1 MDFVEGFPW
10 VGGKSVILTVMDCF
24 SMICYSMLAQLIALS
39 HPYSACSVV
48 RSFFDNTCGSTT
60 SLARL

>member
-24 SMICYSMLAQLIALS
+24 SMLVQLIALS

-48 RSFFDNTCGSTT
+48 RSFFDNTCCSTT
-60 SLARL
+60 SIARL